1 MFGLRSR
8 HLLMLLVLAAAVL
21 AAVQLVP
28 AYFQRFQF
36 ADFVNQE
43 VKFAVS
49 KRKTAQKVRTEIL
62 AEAKDFGI
70 PIAIQDVHI
79 TRRGPTFTVEIDYD
93 LPVDLWVYELKW
105 PSHVKVSGEM
115 FDDHN

>member
-1 MFGLRSR
+1 MFGLKTR
-8 HLLMLLVLAAAVL
+8 HLFMLLVLAAVVL
-21 AAVQLVP
+21 AASRLVP
-28 AYFQRFQF
+28 VYFQRFQF

-62 AEAKDFGI
+62 EEAKAMGV
-70 PIAIQDVHI
+70 PVGTQDIHI

-93 LPVDLWVYELKW
+93 FPVDLWVTEYKW

>member
-1 MFGLRSR
+1 
-8 HLLMLLVLAAAVL
+8 MLLVLAAAVM
-21 AAVQLVP
+21 AAIQIVP
-28 AYFQRFQF
+28 VYFQRFQF

-62 AEAKDFGI
+62 EEAKNSGV
-70 PIAIQDVHI
+70 PVTTQDIHI

-93 LPVDLWVYELKW
+93 FTVDLWVYLYKW

-115 FDDHN
+115 FE

>member
-1 MFGLRSR
+1 MFGLKTR
-8 HLLMLLVLAAAVL
+8 HVVMLVVLAAAVL
-21 AAVQLVP
+21 AAIQIIP
-28 AYFQRFQF
+28 IYFQRFQF

-43 VKFAVS
+43 VKFAVN

-62 AEAKDFGI
+62 EEAKNSGVPVKTEDI
-70 PIAIQDVHI
+70 HI

-93 LPVDLWVYELKW
+93 FPVDLSVYRFQW